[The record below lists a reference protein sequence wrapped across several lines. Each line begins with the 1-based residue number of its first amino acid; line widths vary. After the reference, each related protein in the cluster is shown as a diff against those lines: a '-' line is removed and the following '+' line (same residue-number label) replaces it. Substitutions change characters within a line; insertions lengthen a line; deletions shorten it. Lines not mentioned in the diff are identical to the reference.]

1 MAQSL
6 TAYNTFGIE
15 ASCDQ
20 LLRFQSEQ
28 DIQDWLAGLTIA
40 ADKFFV
46 LGGGSNLLLLDHI
59 PLTFLQADIQSISYQ
74 ENGDEVTVT
83 AGAGVNWHQLVL
95 DSLDKGYS
103 GLENLSLIPG
113 NVGAAPIQ
121 NIGAYGVE
129 LEQRFISLSAVD
141 LYSGERRVFTHEE
154 CQFGYRDSIFKGE
167 LRGRYIITEV
177 TLRLYKKP
185 QLVLTYG
192 PLKSLSETNENLS
205 AKDVSDEVIKIRQ
218 SKLPDPSELGNAGS
232 FFKNPVVS
240 IEQYQE
246 LKTSFPDIVA
256 FPVNDLNMK
265 LAAGW
270 LIDQCGL
277 KGYRQGDAGVHQQQA
292 LVMVNHGNASGH
304 DILKLAGHVRD
315 TVLAEFGVR
324 LEPEVWIIGQQD
336 VF

>member
-20 LLRFQSEQ
+20 LFRFQSEQ

-46 LGGGSNLLLLDHI
+46 LGGGSNLLLLDHV
-59 PLTFLQADIQSISYQ
+59 PLTFLQADIQKISYQ
-74 ENGDEVTVT
+74 ESGDEVTVT

-95 DSLDKGYS
+95 DSLDKGYA

-177 TLRLYKKP
+177 TLRLYKKT

-192 PLKSLSETNENLS
+192 PLMNLSETTESLT

-218 SKLPDPSELGNAGS
+218 SKLPDPSKLGNAGS

-256 FPVNDLNMK
+256 YPVNNSHMK